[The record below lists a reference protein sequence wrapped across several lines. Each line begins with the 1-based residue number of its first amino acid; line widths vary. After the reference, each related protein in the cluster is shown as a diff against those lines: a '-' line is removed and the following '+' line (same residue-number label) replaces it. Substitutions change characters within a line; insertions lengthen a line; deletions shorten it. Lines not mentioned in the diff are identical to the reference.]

1 MDERNHIESLIS
13 VLNETYGTVSWWDAP
28 FDEVAIGA
36 ILTQQTRW
44 ENVEAALTHLRSA
57 GLNTLA
63 AIAAVDPAELETC
76 IRCTGFY
83 RVKSARLRRLATFFL
98 NQYREMEEI
107 DLIPTDLLRRSL
119 LTVNGV
125 GEETADSILCYG
137 LFRETFVID
146 AYTRRICTCAG
157 VSLPDDQVRRI
168 FLSALGFDNHLLRSC
183 HGQIVE
189 YAKEYCTKKRC
200 QECRI
205 RMLHE

>member
-1 MDERNHIESLIS
+1 MDEKDCIKSLIS
-13 VLNETYGTVSWWDAP
+13 VLNKTYGTISWWDAP

-44 ENVEAALTHLRSA
+44 ENVEAALTRLRSA

-63 AIAAVDPAELETC
+63 AITTADPADLESC

-83 RVKSARLRRLATFFL
+83 RVKSARLRRLASFIL
-98 NQYREMEEI
+98 EEYDEKNRI
-107 DLIPTDLLRRSL
+107 DQIPTDVLRRSL

-137 LFRETFVID
+137 LHRKTFVID

-157 VSLPDDQVRRI
+157 ISLPDNQLRHFFI
-168 FLSALGFDNHLLRSC
+168 SALGSNTRLLRSC

-189 YAKEYCTKKRC
+189 YAKEYCSKKRC

-205 RMLHE
+205 RILHE

>member
-1 MDERNHIESLIS
+1 MDERDHIESLIS
-13 VLNETYGTVSWWDAP
+13 VLNETYGTISWWDAP

-44 ENVEAALTHLRSA
+44 ENVETALNRLRSA

-63 AIAAVDPAELETC
+63 AIAAADPADLESC
-76 IRCTGFY
+76 IRGTGFY

-98 NQYREMEEI
+98 DQYGGMEEI

-137 LFRETFVID
+137 LLRETFVID
-146 AYTRRICTCAG
+146 SYTRRICTCAG
-157 VSLPDDQVRRI
+157 VSLPADRLRRI
-168 FLSALGFDNHLLRSC
+168 FLSALGSNTHLLRSC

-189 YAKEYCTKKRC
+189 YAKEYCNKKRC

-205 RMLHE
+205 RNLHE

>member
-1 MDERNHIESLIS
+1 MDERDRIDTLIS
-13 VLNETYGTVSWWDAP
+13 VLNETYGTFPWWDAP
-28 FDEVAIGA
+28 FDEVVIGA

-44 ENVEAALTHLRSA
+44 ENVEAALTRLRLA

-63 AIAAVDPAELETC
+63 AIAGADPADLESC

-83 RVKSARLRRLATFFL
+83 RVKSARLHKLATFFL
-98 NQYREMEEI
+98 DQYHELKEI

-157 VSLPDDQVRRI
+157 VSLTDDQLRRI
-168 FLSALGFDNHLLRSC
+168 FLSALGSDNRLLRSC

-189 YAKEYCTKKRC
+189 YAKEYCSKKRC

-205 RMLHE
+205 RILHE